1 MPFQVRYR
9 NRHTYGDLQ
18 RLEESDRRRI
28 ATAIGALATDPRP
41 PGSVMLRGREDTYR
55 IRVGNYRVIYL
66 IEYANKVVL
75 IDEILR
81 RNERT
86 YRRRG

>member
-9 NRHTYGDLQ
+9 NRQTHRDLQ

-28 ATAIGALATDPRP
+28 VAAIGALATNPQP

-55 IRVGNYRVIYL
+55 IRVGNYRIIYL
-66 IEYANKVVL
+66 IEYANEVVL

-86 YRRRG
+86 YRRRR

>member
-1 MPFQVRYR
+1 
-9 NRHTYGDLQ
+9 
-18 RLEESDRRRI
+18 
-28 ATAIGALATDPRP
+28 
-41 PGSVMLRGREDTYR
+41 MLRGREGTYR

-66 IEYANKVVL
+66 IEYANGVVL

-86 YRRRG
+86 YRRRR

>member
-1 MPFQVRYR
+1 
-9 NRHTYGDLQ
+9 
-18 RLEESDRRRI
+18 
-28 ATAIGALATDPRP
+28 
-41 PGSVMLRGREDTYR
+41 MLRGREDTYR

-66 IEYANKVVL
+66 IEYANEVVL

-86 YRRRG
+86 STAVAVNPAFVETVVETTDRT